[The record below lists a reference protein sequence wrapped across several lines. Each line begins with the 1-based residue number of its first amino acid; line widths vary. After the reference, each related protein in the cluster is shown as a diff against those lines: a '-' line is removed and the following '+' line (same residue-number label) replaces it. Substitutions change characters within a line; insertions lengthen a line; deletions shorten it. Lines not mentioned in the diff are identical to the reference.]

1 MSGRPCGDRGRMVGR
16 RLMPALV
23 LLLGAASALAQQ
35 PASHAAPEGQAA
47 AGDPAGTGD
56 LWQRTR
62 ETAGD
67 WWRRSQELA
76 GEAVEEARGLIG
88 EDPGDF
94 GAVWREV
101 VPRLDE
107 TLTLTERQS
116 ELPPRAWFGPDQV
129 SNQADIE
136 ALLDE
141 TVAILSASPVQRF
154 RDRIRAIEAEI
165 GKARADI
172 ADYRQRRVSA
182 PNQGALKRTVAD
194 YDRLI
199 DEREADIERLEAE
212 QGKVRKEFARSVRE
226 LGVQLS
232 DEQVEFL
239 LSTVVGDNMVDLG
252 ILFDNVRAVTGQL
265 EGLVAESG
273 EDLDTARRYY
283 GMYVVLLRALRRM
296 HVQIE
301 EAIGEQYVPQIDGI
315 IARAQALTA
324 ETRRLG
330 RESPAKAELFAANL
344 EAQRLTIDAAT
355 VYRQYLGEQKMQVAR
370 ARAELDRDIAA
381 AWNTYET
388 VRVSGEL
395 VGLVRASQ
403 QLLEGLMNRQVPALR
418 PFENLEMQRE
428 FEKLTEQLRAQGR

>member
-1 MSGRPCGDRGRMVGR
+1 MSLPRRRAAGRCRGPLLAG
-16 RLMPALV
+16 L
-23 LLLGAASALAQQ
+23 LLLGAAASLAEG
-35 PASHAAPEGQAA
+35 PAPAGEGA
-47 AGDPAGTGD
+47 AGAGAADGD
-56 LWQRTR
+56 LWERTR

-67 WWRRSQELA
+67 WWRRSQDLA
-76 GEAVEEARGLIG
+76 GEAMEEARGLMG
-88 EDPGDF
+88 EERQDF
-94 GAVWREV
+94 GAVWKEV

-107 TLTLTERQS
+107 TLSLTDRQA
-116 ELPPRAWFGPDQV
+116 ELPERAWFGPDQA
-129 SNQADIE
+129 SNQGDID

-141 TVAILSASPVQRF
+141 TVAILSVSPVQRF

-165 GKARADI
+165 GSARADI
-172 ADYRQRRVSA
+172 ADHRQRRVSA
-182 PNQGALKRTVAD
+182 PTEGALKRTVAD

-199 DEREADIERLEAE
+199 REREADIARLEEEKAR
-212 QGKVRKEFARSVRE
+212 VRKEFARAVRE

-252 ILFDNVRAVTGQL
+252 ILFDNVRSVTDQL

-273 EDLDTARRYY
+273 EDLDAARRYY

-324 ETRRLG
+324 ETRRLE
-330 RESPAKAELFAANL
+330 RQSPGKSELFAANL
-344 EAQRLTIDAAT
+344 EAQRLTVDAAS
-355 VYRQYLGEQKMQVAR
+355 VYRQYLGEQKQQVAR
-370 ARAELDRDIAA
+370 ARAELDRDIDA